1 MRKPN
6 LVAVALASI
15 PTAVVG
21 KANLLGVAAAAAAIG
36 LRDRPIS
43 QYATPRDCV
52 MTDLF
57 LRSAREQLYLS
68 QNYPEGE
75 P

>member
-1 MRKPN
+1 M
-6 LVAVALASI
+6 
-15 PTAVVG
+15 G
-21 KANLLGVAAAAAAIG
+21 KANLLGIAAAAAAIG

-52 MTDLF
+52 MTNLF

-68 QNYPEGE
+68 QNYREGE